1 MEQFDEIG
9 YWSEIKLD
17 IIKEYASAYSK
28 ILTARK
34 LQHIYIDAFAGSGKH
49 LSRTTGKFVPG
60 SPLNALLIKPQFK
73 EYHFIDLKKQKI
85 KSLEEISGSREDVF
99 IYHGNSNEILL
110 EKIIPGVRYEKYRR
124 ALCLLDPYGLH
135 LDWEVLFKM
144 GQMGTFDVFINFPMY
159 DMNLN
164 VLWHDPE
171 KVSTEQAERMNK
183 FWGNDSWKDIAYSPS
198 HQMSLFGEI
207 RLEKVSNEIIV
218 DAFRKRLEKEA
229 GFGYIPKPMA
239 MVNSRNAT
247 VYFLIFASHKPVAKK
262 IVQQIFK
269 KFEPRMI

>member
-1 MEQFDEIG
+1 
-9 YWSEIKLD
+9 
-17 IIKEYASAYSK
+17 
-28 ILTARK
+28 
-34 LQHIYIDAFAGSGKH
+34 
-49 LSRTTGKFVPG
+49 
-60 SPLNALLIKPQFK
+60 
-73 EYHFIDLKKQKI
+73 
-85 KSLEEISGSREDVF
+85 VF

-110 EKIIPGVRYEKYRR
+110 EKIIPVVRYEIPVVRYEKYRR

-135 LDWEVLFKM
+135 LDWKVLFKM

-164 VLWHDPE
+164 VLWRDPE

-218 DAFRKRLEKEA
+218 NAFRKRLEREA
-229 GFGYIPKPMA
+229 GFIYIPKPMA
-239 MVNSRNAT
+239 MVNSRNAR

>member
-28 ILTARK
+28 IMNARN
-34 LQHIYIDAFAGSGKH
+34 LHHIYIDAFAGSGKH
-49 LSRTTGKFVPG
+49 LSRTTGRFVPG
-60 SPLNALLIKPQFK
+60 SPLNALLIEPQFR

-85 KSLEEISGSREDVF
+85 TSLEEISGSRKDVF

-110 EKIIPGVRYEKYRR
+110 EKIIPVVRYEKYRR

-135 LDWEVLFKM
+135 LDWKVLFKM

-164 VLWHDPE
+164 VLWRDPE

-218 DAFRKRLEKEA
+218 NAFRKRLEREA
-229 GFGYIPKPMA
+229 GFRYIPKPMA